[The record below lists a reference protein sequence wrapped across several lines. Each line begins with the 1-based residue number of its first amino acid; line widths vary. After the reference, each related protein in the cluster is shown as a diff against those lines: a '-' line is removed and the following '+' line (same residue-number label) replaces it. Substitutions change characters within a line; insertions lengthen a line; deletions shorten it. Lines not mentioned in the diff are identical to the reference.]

1 MSYDETFMRRAIEI
15 SAQALET
22 PGTEPFGAVVV
33 RDGQIVGEGINR
45 SRMTHDPTSH
55 GETEAIRDA
64 CRRLGTVDLTGCD
77 LYTSCE
83 PCALCVAAM
92 EIARISRLYYAAD
105 MAQAG
110 AILGPLP
117 EEVRFP
123 IDVDALTQACAHPV
137 DDRRMP
143 SAQTLDAEA
152 ADILDRWAT
161 QAVTRHRGEVMPGQ
175 P

>member
-1 MSYDETFMRRAIEI
+1 MSYVEAFMRRAIEI
-15 SAQALET
+15 SAQALTT

-33 RDGQIVGEGINR
+33 RDGQIIGEGINR
-45 SRMTHDPTSH
+45 SLQNHDPTSH

-64 CRRLGTVDLTGCD
+64 CRKLGTVDLRGCE

-92 EIARISRLYYAAD
+92 EIAGISKLYFAAS

-110 AILGPLP
+110 AALSGLP
-117 EEVRFP
+117 ETARFP
-123 IDVDALTQACAHPV
+123 IDVDRLRYECAHTV
-137 DDRRMP
+137 DKRHLP
-143 SAQTLDAEA
+143 AQQALDQDASTVLEA
-152 ADILDRWAT
+152 WAD
-161 QAVTRHRGEVMPGQ
+161 QALERQKQ